1 MRHITAAPPTSH
13 PRREPPVLAIGA
25 TAMAF
30 LFALSALALAG
41 LTACGS
47 SGAIPADAQL
57 VRVTVTQSEVRLE
70 PASVRAGDVYMVLEG
85 PIPAAAIV
93 GRERED
99 ATGAGMAFTPGPLN
113 DADLARLERGDSQ
126 FTATGMMEVSCNPEQ
141 QEAMRGRQGQCG
153 NVFKIDVVPG
163 SYAIVH
169 GGCGGYQPD
178 CPEEPRTT
186 PAGGPIMAVLRVEP

>member
-1 MRHITAAPPTSH
+1 MRRP
-13 PRREPPVLAIGA
+13 LIGA
-25 TAMAF
+25 TIAAVVLAAF
-30 LFALSALALAG
+30 VAGAG

-47 SGAIPADAQL
+47 SGAIPADAQ
-57 VRVTVTQSEVRLE
+57 VVHVTVTQSEVRLD
-70 PASVRAGDVYMVLEG
+70 PASVRAGDVYLVLEG

-93 GRERED
+93 GRERDD
-99 ATGAGMAFTPGPLN
+99 ATAAGMAFTPGPLN
-113 DADLARLERGDSQ
+113 DADLARLEQGDWQ
-126 FTATGMMEVSCNPEQ
+126 FTYSAAMEVSCNPEQ

-178 CPEEPRTT
+178 CSEGPQTT
-186 PAGGPIMAVLRVEP
+186 PVGGPIMAVLRVEP